1 MIHIAE
7 DALILGHT
15 IDDVHLMTQLLEF
28 AFQGIALQY
37 GSVVLCP
44 VKGEYS
50 YFHLF
55 MFLVFSVFSRC
66 SKGA

>member
-1 MIHIAE
+1 MIYVAE
-7 DALILGHT
+7 DALVLRYPV
-15 IDDVHLMTQLLEF
+15 DDVHLMAQLLKL

-55 MFLVFSVFSRC
+55 MFLVFSVFPRC

>member
-1 MIHIAE
+1 MIYVAE
-7 DALILGHT
+7 DALVLRYPV
-15 IDDVHLMTQLLEF
+15 DDVHLMAQLLKL